1 MIREISPETLHEW
14 IADRFGDP
22 LVIDVRT
29 EAEFCIGNIP
39 ESINIP
45 MSQLTTEIGVLEGAE
60 RIVVVC
66 EVGELSRKAARLVEC
81 FEGINSDATVV
92 NLEGGYRK
100 WAEFRSDEGED
111 SPRG

>member
-1 MIREISPETLHEW
+1 MIREIPPDTLNEW
-14 IADRFGDP
+14 IADGFGDP
-22 LVIDVRT
+22 LIIDVRT
-29 EAEFCIGNIP
+29 EAEFCIGHIP
-39 ESINIP
+39 GSTNIP
-45 MSQLTTEIGVLEGAE
+45 MSRLTTEIGVLEGAE

-66 EVGELSRKAARLVEC
+66 EVGELSRKAARLVQC
-81 FEGINSDATVV
+81 FEGIDSDDIVV